1 MFAIAKGP
9 QSNDTYALIISPG
22 MNLDVIRKV
31 WLNALEHAVLL
42 KASKVQGQSR
52 ARDNNSEI

>member
-1 MFAIAKGP
+1 MTKRKLLMFAIAKGP

-42 KASKVQGQSR
+42 KASRVQGQS
-52 ARDNNSEI
+52 